1 VLCWLLSNSIKVIC
15 LEIGIH
21 TINIVNNLK
30 YTYQSQM
37 AHLPT
42 RIYTLP
48 EILSIL
54 TTIPSP
60 NISSA
65 PSSTPSSVP
74 SPTSSPTTPPKKR
87 RYCTWCGLPGHRKA
101 TCTDL
106 TAAFKLGVIRTRRGK
121 ICLVDGGKIPWPHG
135 ERCLKDWVL
144 KNARSGEVET
154 WRRETAS
161 VRSK

>member
-1 VLCWLLSNSIKVIC
+1 
-15 LEIGIH
+15 
-21 TINIVNNLK
+21 
-30 YTYQSQM
+30 M

-60 NISSA
+60 NIPSA

-87 RYCTWCGLPGHRKA
+87 HYCTWCGLPGHRKA

-154 WRRETAS
+154 WRRETLG
-161 VRSK
+161 VRTK